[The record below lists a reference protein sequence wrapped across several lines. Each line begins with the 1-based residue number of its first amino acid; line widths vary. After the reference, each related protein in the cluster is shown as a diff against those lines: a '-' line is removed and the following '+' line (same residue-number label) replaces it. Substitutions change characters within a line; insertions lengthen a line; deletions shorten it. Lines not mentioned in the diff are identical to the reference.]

1 MVFCEDTRQQLNTN
15 VDNLLCIPLVNLL
28 HVMTDVRSA
37 QFHAPCRNF
46 ASTGTCRFRNHCRY
60 SHNMDWRAT
69 RPPPKLT
76 PCFHWENAGMSRWR
90 SMCISPHLH
99 KPLALDSAD
108 FLGDNLL
115 DELYEFTVVEPLASR
130 EFIMMADLRQV
141 ASYDWMVAESPTIGI
156 LGKPWTRPLY
166 GHD

>member
-1 MVFCEDTRQQLNTN
+1 
-15 VDNLLCIPLVNLL
+15 
-28 HVMTDVRSA
+28 
-37 QFHAPCRNF
+37 
-46 ASTGTCRFRNHCRY
+46 
-60 SHNMDWRAT
+60 
-69 RPPPKLT
+69 
-76 PCFHWENAGMSRWR
+76 
-90 SMCISPHLH
+90 MCISPHLH
-99 KPLALDSAD
+99 KPQALDSAD

-156 LGKPWTRPLY
+156 LGKPWTHPLY